1 MEWTFFQA
9 RGVAYPK
16 PAMKFEHL
24 VEVNDFL
31 NPLME
36 SLSREALW
44 AGLLRSAERPR
55 DFLPN
60 LDEALIVGR
69 DAGRLDRELHF
80 GSTVIRDH
88 VRLKPLEEIEIR
100 SEATPSIPA
109 ASRVI
114 RIEEPAPGELFVRFL
129 YERFPQGHPPV
140 AEEYAVALRNAWL
153 QADRDLIAR
162 IRYLAGEPPLH

>member
-1 MEWTFFQA
+1 
-9 RGVAYPK
+9 
-16 PAMKFEHL
+16 MKFEHL

-60 LDEALIVGR
+60 LDEARILEHQGDRIV
-69 DAGRLDRELHF
+69 RELHF
-80 GSTVIRDH
+80 GRTVIRDH
-88 VRLKPLEEIEIR
+88 VRLKPLEAIEIR
-100 SEATPSIPA
+100 SEATASIPA
-109 ASRVI
+109 ATRVM

-129 YERFPQGHPPV
+129 YERFPQGHEPV
-140 AEEYAVALRNAWL
+140 AEEYAAALRNAWL

-162 IRYLAGEPPLH
+162 IRYLASAP